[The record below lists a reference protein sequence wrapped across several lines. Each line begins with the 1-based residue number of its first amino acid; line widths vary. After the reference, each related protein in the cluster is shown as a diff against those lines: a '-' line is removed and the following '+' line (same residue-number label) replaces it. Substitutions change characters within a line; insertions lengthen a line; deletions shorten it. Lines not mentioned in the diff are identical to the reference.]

1 MSEEFEFAVRAVLI
15 GAGATIILDLW
26 SVFLNRA
33 FGLAPTNWAM
43 VGRWIG
49 HFPRGRFKHE
59 SIAAA
64 APVAG
69 ELALGW
75 ATHYVIGVVYAGML
89 LGLCGLEWARAP
101 TLLPALVFGIA
112 TIAAPFFILQPGMG
126 AGVMASRTPNPG
138 AARLR
143 ALMAHTVFGFGLYLA
158 AQLVAQLM
166 RG

>member
-1 MSEEFEFAVRAVLI
+1 MSDYIEFAVRAVLI
-15 GAGATIILDLW
+15 GAGATIILDIW
-26 SVFLNRA
+26 SLFLNRA

-49 HFPRGRFKHE
+49 HFPRGRFTHQ

-75 ATHYVIGVVYAGML
+75 ATHYVVGVVYAGML
-89 LGLCGLEWARAP
+89 LALCGPEWTRAP
-101 TLLPALVFGIA
+101 TLLPALAFGIA
-112 TIAAPFFILQPGMG
+112 TVVAPFFILQPGMG
-126 AGVMASRTPNPG
+126 AGVMASRTPNPN

-143 ALMAHTVFGFGLYLA
+143 ALTAHAVFGIGLYLA
-158 AQLVAQLM
+158 ALATAQLM
-166 RG
+166 PG